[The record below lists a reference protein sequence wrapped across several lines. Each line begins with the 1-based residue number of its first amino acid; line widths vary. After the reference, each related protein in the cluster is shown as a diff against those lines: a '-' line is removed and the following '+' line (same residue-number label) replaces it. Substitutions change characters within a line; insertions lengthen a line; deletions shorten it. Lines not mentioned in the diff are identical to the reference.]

1 MNHTRIWFLE
11 VHTVLYFS
19 RITKYNNNEKD
30 DFFSCQFIMFHRY
43 VVTSQQKMSCFSVF
57 ASFLLCRLVLYFYA
71 CAQLKILK
79 FRILCI
85 YNKSSA
91 YVVSFCMAANKNINY
106 VILFFFSWNSLYRRK
121 FVLQIKLFHGILFI
135 VCLSEGISMLSHHN

>member
-1 MNHTRIWFLE
+1 MQRLNHTRIWFLE

-71 CAQLKILK
+71 CAQLRILK

-91 YVVSFCMAANKNINY
+91 YVVSFCMAANKNIYY
-106 VILFFFSWNSLYRRK
+106 VILFFLAGTACIEENLFFKLSYFMEYCSLY
-121 FVLQIKLFHGILFI
+121 V
-135 VCLSEGISMLSHHN
+135 